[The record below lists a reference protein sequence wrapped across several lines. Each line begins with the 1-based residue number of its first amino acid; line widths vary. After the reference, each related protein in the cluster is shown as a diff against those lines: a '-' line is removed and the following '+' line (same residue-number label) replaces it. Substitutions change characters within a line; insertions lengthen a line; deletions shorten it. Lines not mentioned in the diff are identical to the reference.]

1 MWPQQARSRSTS
13 SHDEPRGD
21 GVRRA
26 CDHAGVAD
34 WVRPD
39 EHGVETMG
47 ERVRSLRR
55 SAGLSQE
62 ELAAGRFSKE
72 YVSQIERGKTRP
84 TAETLEWLADRLATD
99 REFLEHGLTRADT
112 ERLEAALVAAER
124 LLEEVRYVDARQ
136 AFRDVRE
143 RAGSGASP
151 TFRLRLL
158 QGEAWAHIR
167 LGDLTEAMA
176 LLEQAA
182 TLAVGAGFT
191 DVDRAEIVFR
201 VGVVRYSESNIA
213 EAIVLF
219 DQALVLAQGS
229 DLPGDR
235 LRSDVFHWRA
245 RCHRRN
251 RDWVAAADDVE
262 RALELAEAC
271 ADTRRIADA
280 LFQASLVA
288 QRQGRWLLA
297 RTHAERACTLFEN
310 LGDRATVA
318 RLVNNRAGLE
328 HLLGDTQRAVDLLEQ
343 AFAMFVDLDL
353 AVDAGYVCSSLA
365 EIRLENG
372 DAELSEI
379 QARKALDLLAGRVD
393 HLQEIGTAQLTLGRA
408 LSAQG
413 RLDDAESCIAAA
425 DETFAQAH
433 SVSHRSSAWLAQ
445 GDVES
450 RRGNDRVAAG
460 LYRRAAQSLQEVD
473 TRA

>member
-1 MWPQQARSRSTS
+1 M
-13 SHDEPRGD
+13 
-21 GVRRA
+21 
-26 CDHAGVAD
+26 AD
-34 WVRPD
+34 WERPED
-39 EHGVETMG
+39 GVETMG

-62 ELAAGRFSKE
+62 ELAGGRFSKE

-84 TAETLEWLADRLATD
+84 TTETLEWLAARLDTD
-99 REFLEHGLTRADT
+99 REFLEHGLTRADA
-112 ERLEAALVAAER
+112 ERLEAALIDAER
-124 LLEEVRYVDARQ
+124 MLEEVRYADALGL
-136 AFRDVRE
+136 FRDVRE
-143 RAGSGASP
+143 RAGAGEAAP
-151 TFRLRLL
+151 AFRLRVL
-158 QGEAWAHIR
+158 QGEAWARIR
-167 LGDLTEAMA
+167 LGELAEAMT

-191 DVDRAEIVFR
+191 DLDRAEIVFR
-201 VGVVRYSESNIA
+201 VGVVRYSESSIT

-219 DQALVLAQGS
+219 DQALVLAEGS
-229 DLPGDR
+229 QLPSDR

-251 RDWVAAADDVE
+251 RDWVAAEDDVE

-271 ADTRRIADA
+271 SDTRRIADA

-297 RTHAERACTLFEN
+297 RTHAERACVLFES
-310 LGDRATVA
+310 LDDRATVA

-328 HLLGDTQRAVDLLEQ
+328 HLLGDAQRAVDLLER
-343 AFAMFVDLDL
+343 AFEMFVDLDL

-365 EIRLENG
+365 EIRLESG
-372 DAELSEI
+372 DAELSET
-379 QARKALDLLAGRVD
+379 QARKALDLLDGRVD

-408 LSAQG
+408 YAAQG
-413 RLDDAESCIAAA
+413 RLDDADRWIGVA
-425 DETFAQAH
+425 DETFEQAR
-433 SVSHRSSAWLAQ
+433 SASHRSSAWLAQ

-450 RRGNDRVAAG
+450 RRGNDREAAG
-460 LYRRAAQSLQEVD
+460 LYRRAARSLQEAD